1 MKQSLQLITFGIIT
15 LLASSR
21 TEIYPQETVVKP
33 SIGRGSIESQFNYV
47 LYRSEKYED
56 FKMVKAWWL
65 YTLKA
70 QVLDTLKTLHADFRD
85 TLNLLSV
92 KKAEIDSLKKAKQAL
107 NNELEVALKEKSSI
121 NLLGIKTDKVVYN
134 GIMWFMVA
142 VLLVFL
148 IIFVLLYKRSHTVIA
163 GTKTELAETREE
175 YEDYRKRALVR
186 EQQVVREL
194 YDEILKYK
202 NKLNL

>member
-1 MKQSLQLITFGIIT
+1 MKLSLPLMTLGIIA
-15 LLASSR
+15 LLTSSR
-21 TEIYPQETVVKP
+21 IEIYPQEAPVRP

-70 QVLDTLKTLHADFRD
+70 QVLDTLKALHSDFRD
-85 TLNLLSV
+85 SLNLLSV
-92 KKAEIDSLKKAKQAL
+92 KKAEIDSLTKAKQAL
-107 NNELEVALKEKSSI
+107 NDELEMALKEKSSI
-121 NLLGIKTDKVVYN
+121 KLLGIKTDKVIYN
-134 GIMWFMVA
+134 SIMWLIIA
-142 VLLVFL
+142 TLLVFL
-148 IIFVLLYKRSHTVIA
+148 IIFIIFYKRSHAVTASI
-163 GTKTELAETREE
+163 KSELDETREE